1 MFYAVSSPYELCGK
15 LLRGSVDENKSDF
28 SVNKDGRNGKQ
39 VMSNTVLCDILTR
52 EPGLPKCSVIPRS
65 LQCRVGVPPV
75 R

>member
-39 VMSNTVLCDILTR
+39 VMSNSAT
-52 EPGLPKCSVIPRS
+52 S
-65 LQCRVGVPPV
+65 
-75 R
+75 